1 MLIKHVRGQ
10 YVLVGTD
17 MGVLYALSDFGGG
30 KEGCFVFVSAKNVFS
45 AFHKTGK

>member
-1 MLIKHVRGQ
+1 MC
-10 YVLVGTD
+10 
-17 MGVLYALSDFGGG
+17 LSWDWHGRVICIIRLWRG